1 MNDTT
6 SGGALLADEALAA
19 EGAKAPR
26 VSLQDVRDNIAE
38 QYTFI
43 LGDALR
49 AMGMPAS
56 ERTMVVTVCAA
67 VTKAGHVEVATSA
80 PAHSENFRAQ
90 AGAAF
95 AFDNVV
101 DKLWPLM
108 GYALRERLGY
118 SDGLREAIRLE
129 STGLPAGRMDVN
141 PTSVPVLRDAPQ
153 TYGVARSASFD
164 IDAEGLVDP
173 TVVAAAWEDVRRQVA
188 EADPPFPQH
197 LIGYTVG
204 IDGAHPADTGKEA
217 VGILTVYG

>member
-1 MNDTT
+1 MTDTT

-26 VSLQDVRDNIAE
+26 VSLKDIEDSIVARH
-38 QYTFI
+38 TFI
-43 LGDALR
+43 MADALR
-49 AMGMPAS
+49 ALGQPAPDRS
-56 ERTMVVTVCAA
+56 EVLTVCF
-67 VTKAGHVEVATSA
+67 VTMRNGYVTIGTSA
-80 PAHSENFRAQ
+80 PADTANFDAQ
-90 AGAAF
+90 KGATF
-95 AFDNVV
+95 AYEDAV
-101 DKLWPLM
+101 KQLWGPM

-164 IDAEGLVDP
+164 IDSEGLVDP

-197 LIGYTVG
+197 LIGYTIG